1 MFLAS
6 LVAAALIVA
15 ASPVYPRGYTGARSN
30 QDARMFF
37 TDDSSAPY
45 GEVLTF
51 TSALQASNFFG
62 ASGSAVPA

>member
-1 MFLAS
+1 ML
-6 LVAAALIVA
+6 
-15 ASPVYPRGYTGARSN
+15 
-30 QDARMFF
+30 F
-37 TDDSSAPY
+37 TDDSSVPY